1 MMQQA
6 MDVSSLLRQMQMN
19 MMMPS
24 LLPVGMPATMPS
36 MMQDQ
41 TGPGLPVPLQS
52 SSVVQRPAV
61 QSTAGPVL
69 PVPLQSQSV
78 VPQPRGA
85 PLDQGGP
92 SHPEDHQHML
102 VSSLDQG
109 GSSGDRRGRRRER
122 RRDSRSS
129 RSRSRS
135 RSRSFRRHRHRRS
148 SRHHRSDAR
157 RSHGSRLSSSEGGL
171 DVDSIRLNATHYLTR
186 DYAKCDNIPSN
197 CLMIWKLPR
206 VQLSALIESM
216 HEPWNAAV
224 TSNLSVAGLCQLLYL
239 MTLTIQPWTRIA
251 DLRVEFKYKKLL
263 KRCVNAFNAVKMEQT
278 HWNPVCTMIG
288 NGVALL
294 TEDSLNSCALMLG
307 WQPTWMTETQNNR
320 NRVIV
325 PATEHGSMRAF
336 VRPMNNNSEASGIP
350 VPQFRMH
357 QGGSSNAMQNSGVSE
372 GRASSLSPPPVR
384 IRRRIIPPGA
394 IVRANQAMVAP
405 GAVNVEQA
413 EPPPPAAVAPAAVD
427 AVEVPVVAVEAPTVD
442 AAPAV
447 VVEAPMVDAAPA
459 VEAPMVDPVPAV
471 DAAPAIDAAPA
482 VVEAPMADMPA
493 AVEENAVAE
502 APVAEVPVE
511 APAVVAPPGPGD
523 EEFEPIP
530 PLEENFVPRRVQ
542 NVELCS
548 FCLCPNV
555 EDREHGPL
563 VKLNCPHSFHRH
575 CLQEWMDSGDLPF
588 EQACPMRCHLGL
600 Q

>member
-1 MMQQA
+1 MMMQQP

-52 SSVVQRPAV
+52 
-61 QSTAGPVL
+61 TAGPVL
-69 PVPLQSQSV
+69 PAPLQSQSV

-92 SHPEDHQHML
+92 SYPEDHQRML

-109 GSSGDRRGRRRER
+109 GSSADRRGRRRER

-157 RSHGSRLSSSEGGL
+157 RSHGSRLSSSEGEL

-197 CLMIWKLPR
+197 CLMIRKLPR

-278 HWNPVCTMIG
+278 HWNRVCTMIG

-294 TEDSLNSCALMLG
+294 TEDSLNSCALQLG

-357 QGGSSNAMQNSGVSE
+357 QGGSSNAMQNGGMSD
-372 GRASSLSPPPVR
+372 GRPSSLSPPPVR

-413 EPPPPAAVAPAAVD
+413 EPPHPAAVAPAAEA
-427 AVEVPVVAVEAPTVD
+427 AVEAPVVAVEAPMVD
-442 AAPAV
+442 APPA

-459 VEAPMVDPVPAV
+459 VVEPPPQVEAPMV
-471 DAAPAIDAAPA
+471 
-482 VVEAPMADMPA
+482 DMPA

-502 APVAEVPVE
+502 APVVEVPVE

-530 PLEENFVPRRVQ
+530 PLEENVVPRRVQ
-542 NVELCS
+542 NVELCA
-548 FCLCPNV
+548 FCMCPNV

-588 EQACPMRCHLGL
+588 EEACPMRCHLGL